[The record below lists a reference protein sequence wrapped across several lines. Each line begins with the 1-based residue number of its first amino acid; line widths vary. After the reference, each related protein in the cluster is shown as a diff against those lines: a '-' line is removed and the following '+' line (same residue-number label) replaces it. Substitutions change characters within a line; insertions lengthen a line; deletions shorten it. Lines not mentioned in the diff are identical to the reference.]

1 MVIAVALAKL
11 FKLSHLI
18 VVSLSVKSVTAPVA
32 VELSRVL
39 GGDPTLTASFVIV
52 TAMAGAMM
60 GPVLMDRIGVSSPIA
75 RGLALGTISAGQ
87 GTAQA
92 AQESEL
98 SGAVAGMAMG
108 IAAVFMSLVAPQV
121 IRWL

>member
-1 MVIAVALAKL
+1 VADLPRGEV
-11 FKLSHLI
+11 SI

-32 VELSRVL
+32 V
-39 GGDPTLTASFVIV
+39 
-52 TAMAGAMM
+52 AMM